1 MTARKMSLC
10 CARCWLLSS
19 SSTRGKTVQQPQ
31 QQEAVATFFFIRRSI
46 RFRMMI
52 IICYCSLWPARE
64 PRSISFSELVKIRL
78 RGVRHWQRG
87 TCFWLCDHR
96 FFFALSRIITSCS
109 LIIRTEADGVYV
121 YMRLYVCFDR
131 LESARGL
138 RSRRSWSRVTRFDGQ
153 FKIHRHKAIKA
164 ETLLMIFNSFS
175 SLFD

>member
-96 FFFALSRIITSCS
+96 FFLLLVGSLLHARSLSELKPMACMCTCDCMCASIDWRV
-109 LIIRTEADGVYV
+109 REG
-121 YMRLYVCFDR
+121 FDR
-131 LESARGL
+131 
-138 RSRRSWSRVTRFDGQ
+138 DG
-153 FKIHRHKAIKA
+153 HGHA
-164 ETLLMIFNSFS
+164 
-175 SLFD
+175 